1 MRSGPLDVALDVGDV
16 LEALGIRYTVGGS
29 VASSLSGEPRT
40 TLDIDIV
47 VAMTE
52 ADVERLRE
60 KLGNEFYFDEQS
72 VQRAVRQRSSVNLIH
87 QATGV
92 KVDLF
97 MAGGSPLDRAQL
109 QRRRL
114 VQMTVNPPRSLYVH
128 SPEDIL
134 LQKLLWYRRGGGS
147 SDRQWRDVLGILT
160 VQGEALDLGYVRE
173 TAADLE
179 LSDLVEKAIGAAG
192 V

>member
-1 MRSGPLDVALDVGDV
+1 MSDGPLDVALDVADV

-72 VQRAVRQRSSVNLIH
+72 VRRAVQQRSSVNLIH
-87 QATGV
+87 QRTGV

-114 VQMTVNPPRSLYVH
+114 VQMSVSPPRSLYVH

-160 VQGEALDLGYVRE
+160 VQGEALDLGYIRE
-173 TAADLE
+173 TAANLE

-192 V
+192 S